1 MSEFLVCFAI
11 ASDTCRSVISA
22 RRICAVSLG
31 FYVSR
36 QICKAETVVSILPY
50 LNLAPIPAFDSAYR
64 MGFRGHC
71 LSMTQYDANEFS
83 WNWMFRWD
91 LVLENIV
98 RVFFPHLRHKL
109 LSLEYWEA
117 NGSLKYR
124 TSLLGPIIHFPLN
137 RVTGEY

>member
-1 MSEFLVCFAI
+1 M
-11 ASDTCRSVISA
+11 
-22 RRICAVSLG
+22 SLG

-36 QICKAETVVSILPY
+36 QFCKAETVVSILPY

-83 WNWMFRWD
+83 WNWMFGWD
-91 LVLENIV
+91 LDLENIV

-109 LSLEYWEA
+109 LPIGYREA
-117 NGSLKYR
+117 SGSLKYR
-124 TSLLGPIIHFPLN
+124 TSVLWAVIRPIINFPLN
-137 RVTGEY
+137 GVTGEYSRWTWYMG